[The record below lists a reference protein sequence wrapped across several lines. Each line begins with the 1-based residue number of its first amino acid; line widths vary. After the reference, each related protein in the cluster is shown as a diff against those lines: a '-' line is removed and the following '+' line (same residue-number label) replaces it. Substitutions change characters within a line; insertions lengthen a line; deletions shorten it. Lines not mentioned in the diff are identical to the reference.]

1 MDCNA
6 LLAQKPAD
14 ADVRGWVVEQFAQ
27 IAAEIEKRDQMISSR
42 DQLVAQKDSELHAA
56 RLKIEAITLEL
67 AHLRRMRFGATSE
80 LVHSVHY
87 DLFDET
93 AGTDIAALEAE
104 IDASATQ
111 PAPAERPSRD
121 GPRNKSGRGALPAHL
136 PRIIHQH
143 DLDAD
148 ACLCGACNSALTVIG
163 EDISEQL
170 DVTPAAFFVH
180 QHIRPQYACKSCQS
194 VTAAPVPAAVI
205 DGGLAAPGLI
215 AWALTSKF
223 ADHLPLYRLEQIAAR
238 SGVNLARSTLSHW
251 VGRFGVALQPLVDRL
266 RELLKARAV
275 LHADETPVQQLAPG
289 KGKTERAYL
298 WAYCSS
304 ELEAVEAL
312 DGPDPPPQHPPPQH
326 PPLQRPP
333 AIVVFDYQPGRAG
346 AHARAFLKDWSGHLM
361 VDDYVGYKALFAQTT
376 TTATDGVTNAPSV
389 IELGCMAHARRKF
402 FELHAANGSPT
413 ALSAL
418 NQIAALYAIETKGRA
433 LSSTDRKR
441 LRQDEAV
448 PLLAQMK
455 AWLIQTRV
463 NTPNGG
469 ALAKE
474 IDYSL
479 RRWEALCRYAHSGH
493 LPIDN
498 NPIENAIRPIAI
510 GKKNWLFAGS
520 ERAGKRAAAIQSLF
534 ATAKRNHLD
543 PHAWLKDVLEKLPTW
558 PNRRIDELLP
568 FAGYRFG

>member
-1 MDCNA
+1 MDCND

-14 ADVRGWVVEQFAQ
+14 AALRDWVVEQFAQ
-27 IAAEIEKRDQMISSR
+27 VTAELAKRDQIISSR
-42 DQLVAQKDSELHAA
+42 DQLVAQQATELHAA

-67 AHLRRMRFGATSE
+67 AHLRRMRFGASSE
-80 LVHSVHY
+80 LVHCVHY

-104 IDASATQ
+104 IDASAAKPASVETA
-111 PAPAERPSRD
+111 PAPVLRKR
-121 GPRNKSGRGALPAHL
+121 GTSGRGVLPAHL
-136 PRIIHQH
+136 PRILHQH
-143 DLDAD
+143 DLDAS

-170 DVTPAAFFVH
+170 DVTPASFFVH

-194 VTAAPVPAAVI
+194 VTAAAVPAAVI

-215 AWALTSKF
+215 SWVLTSKF

-238 SGVNLARSTLSHW
+238 SGVNLSRSTLSHW
-251 VGRFGVALQPLVDRL
+251 VGRYGVALQPLVDRL

-298 WAYCSS
+298 WAYCSG
-304 ELEAVEAL
+304 EFEAP
-312 DGPDPPPQHPPPQH
+312 DGADPPPQHRPPQS
-326 PPLQRPP
+326 PP

-361 VDDYVGYKALFAQTT
+361 VDDYVGYKALFAHSTS
-376 TTATDGVTNAPSV
+376 PV
-389 IELGCMAHARRKF
+389 IELGCVAHARRKF
-402 FELHAANGSPT
+402 FELHAANAST
-413 ALSAL
+413 SALSAL
-418 NQIAALYAIETKGRA
+418 NQIAALYAIEARGRG
-433 LSSTDRKR
+433 LSTADRKR
-441 LRQDEAV
+441 LRQEEAV

-455 AWLIQTRV
+455 DWLIQTRV
-463 NTPNGG
+463 NTANAG
-469 ALAKE
+469 ALARA

-479 RRWEALCRYAHSGH
+479 RRWEALSRYAQSGH

-498 NPIENAIRPIAI
+498 NTIENAIRPIAI

>member
-1 MDCNA
+1 MYYND
-6 LLAQKPAD
+6 LLAQKSAD
-14 ADVRGWVVEQFAQ
+14 ADGRDWVVEQFAHVV
-27 IAAEIEKRDQMISSR
+27 AELAKR

-67 AHLRRMRFGATSE
+67 AHLRRMRFGASSE
-80 LVHSVHY
+80 LVNSVHY

-93 AGTDIAALEAE
+93 AGTDISALEAE
-104 IDASATQ
+104 IEASASGVSNVSNVSGAE
-111 PAPAERPSRD
+111 PSAPAALPSRD
-121 GPRNKSGRGALPAHL
+121 GRRNKSGRGVLPAHL
-136 PRIIHQH
+136 PRIIHRH

-148 ACLCGACNSALTVIG
+148 ACHCGVCSSALTVIS

-170 DVTPAAFFVH
+170 DVTPAAFFVR

-194 VTAAPVPAAVI
+194 VTAAPVAAAVI
-205 DGGLAAPGLI
+205 DGSLAAPGLI
-215 AWALTSKF
+215 AWVLTSKF

-238 SGVNLARSTLSHW
+238 SGVNLARSTLAQW
-251 VGRFGVALQPLVDRL
+251 VGRYGVALQPLANRL
-266 RELLKARAV
+266 RELLKTRAV

-304 ELEAVEAL
+304 EFDEP
-312 DGPDPPPQHPPPQH
+312 DGADPPAQS
-326 PPLQRPP
+326 RPP
-333 AIVVFDYQPGRAG
+333 IVMFDYQPGRAG

-361 VDDYVGYKALFAQTT
+361 VDDYVGYKALFAQTP
-376 TTATDGVTNAPSV
+376 DGVTNAPPV
-389 IELGCMAHARRKF
+389 IELGCMAHALRKF
-402 FELHAANGSPT
+402 FELHAANASPV

-418 NQIAALYAIETKGRA
+418 NQIAALYAIEAKGRGMSA
-433 LSSTDRKR
+433 TDRQR

-455 AWLIQTRV
+455 AWLLQTRV
-463 NTPNGG
+463 NTANGG
-469 ALAKE
+469 ALAKA

-479 RRWEALCRYAHSGH
+479 RRWDALSRYAHSGH

-534 ATAKRNHLD
+534 ATAKRNSLD